1 MSTILNYGSTGSP
14 KDAVM
19 EQIKQEAAIDQAR
32 KLIDKMNELC
42 FEKCI
47 PSPGTS
53 LSRKEEG
60 CISMC
65 MEKYIDTRNV
75 VSRAWNQGVQRIQ
88 REHPT
93 RAGALGKF

>member
-1 MSTILNYGSTGSP
+1 MSFINNSP
-14 KDAVM
+14 VAATPKEAVM
-19 EQIKQEAAIDQAR
+19 EQIRQEAAIEQAR
-32 KLIDKMNELC
+32 RLIEKMNELC
-42 FEKCI
+42 FDKCI
-47 PSPGTS
+47 PTPGTS
-53 LSRKEEG
+53 LSKKEEG

-93 RAGALGKF
+93 RVGALGRF

>member
-1 MSTILNYGSTGSP
+1 
-14 KDAVM
+14 
-19 EQIKQEAAIDQAR
+19 
-32 KLIDKMNELC
+32 KMNEHC

-47 PSPGTS
+47 PSPSSS
-53 LSRKEEG
+53 LSRKEEA

-75 VSRAWNQGVQRIQ
+75 VSRVWNQGVQRTQ

-93 RAGALGKF
+93 RAASPGP